1 MTENY
6 RLALLRVVAGL
17 FVSAGMTSDETTIEK
32 LPRRVRNAI
41 LLILRPAESAT
52 RRIVA
57 IVARDVAVPDYVAPP
72 KRGRSADKGT
82 GKKQGSRA
90 PQFCL
95 IDPRKYFPELHPNR
109 QKPRQKPKASGSTE
123 PQIQVRI
130 AGFDGAPDFILW
142 SEAKAVVTPEDEVT
156 AIALCR
162 RLLALKLALEDMP
175 KQARRYV
182 REVSK
187 RKAAAPGPK
196 SVPPLRMGLP
206 PGYRKKHI
214 HAVDEILWD
223 CHCLVRQEPRP
234 PDNS

>member
-6 RLALLRVVAGL
+6 RLALLRVVAEL
-17 FVSAGMTSDETTIEK
+17 FVSAGMASDNAIVEK
-32 LPRRVRNAI
+32 LPRHVRNAI
-41 LLILRPAESAT
+41 LLILRPAESAS
-52 RRIVA
+52 RRIFA
-57 IVARDVAVPDYVAPP
+57 MAARHVDVPEYVVPP
-72 KRGRSADKGT
+72 KRDRLKNKGT
-82 GKKQGSRA
+82 GKKRGPRA

-109 QKPRQKPKASGSTE
+109 RNSRPKRKPSGSTE

-130 AGFDGAPDFILW
+130 AGFDGGPDFILW
-142 SEAKAVVTPEDEVT
+142 SEPKAILTPDDEVS
-156 AIALCR
+156 AKALCR

-175 KQARRYV
+175 KQAERYV
-182 REVSK
+182 REVAK

-214 HAVDEILWD
+214 HKIDEILWD

-234 PDNS
+234 PDKA